1 MRKSSKQFYESKVFI
16 HCYFS
21 NFHNFTGCSNDDSRA
36 DLNASTVALSS
47 EAKAQIAAA
56 SDIYQLTNEDVVVDY
71 VKNKQKLPNYYI
83 TKSVAQK
90 AGWVASKGNLC
101 TVLPGKAIGG
111 DVFRKQRRA
120 FAKKRQGRTYYEAD
134 LNYNLQEQKC
144 G

>member
-36 DLNASTVALSS
+36 DLNASTVALST

-71 VKNKQKLPNYYI
+71 VKNNKNYQTIMLP
-83 TKSVAQK
+83 KV
-90 AGWVASKGNLC
+90 
-101 TVLPGKAIGG
+101 
-111 DVFRKQRRA
+111 
-120 FAKKRQGRTYYEAD
+120 
-134 LNYNLQEQKC
+134 
-144 G
+144 